1 MSKKGYRITSS
12 FSVQTDTLHHLLLPI
27 IHLKGVGP
35 ELSKRFEQLNI
46 HTLRDLIFHLPIGI
60 LSRKHV
66 ATLAQAYPGDTITA
80 IVKVNAH
87 KAPFKNKKLP
97 YRVQCSDDWSALD
110 LVFFHPSPAYLKSL
124 LPIGATRLV
133 SGKVAYFNKTLQI
146 THPDH
151 VAHPSALSDWIGV
164 EPIYPL
170 THGITQNQI
179 RKLILSALQKLGTL
193 PEWLDSK
200 DVRERGW
207 PSFREAL
214 WSVHHPLREE
224 DLSPLSPARERLA
237 FDELLA
243 QQLSLQVV
251 RLQEGQE
258 RPAGDVQHSTLK
270 EKALQLLPFTLTDDQ
285 ISVLNEIEQD
295 LNGRRRMTRLIQ
307 GDVGSGKTIVAFLA
321 LLLRIEAGYQ
331 GAFLAPTEILIR
343 QHFHSLKPLA
353 HQLGLSVALL
363 TGRDKKSDRD
373 RILSDLSNGTLH
385 LIFGTHAIIQED
397 VRFKRLGLAI
407 IDEQHRFGVKERLSL
422 CEKGDHVDTLVMTAT
437 PIPRTLLL
445 ANFGDLA
452 CSYIRSKPKGRQ
464 EIDTRALPRLRL
476 DAVIDGMGREIKKG
490 GKIYW
495 VCPLVE
501 ASDCLNLTSAEER
514 FLSLK
519 THFGDTIGLIHGRM
533 KTVEKDAVMA
543 DFVCGKIKILIATTV
558 IEVGVDVRDATV
570 MLIEH
575 AERYGLSQL
584 HQLRGR
590 IGRGSCHAACILLYD
605 APLNPIAEARLRV
618 MRETNDGFII
628 AEEDLRLRGG
638 GEILGLRQSGAPD
651 FHFAS
656 LDVHSTLLFQA
667 HQTAEKWSKTHIQK
681 GLKITPDWDRLLRL
695 FDKIV
700 VAKYLN
706 AG

>member
-1 MSKKGYRITSS
+1 MR
-12 FSVQTDTLHHLLLPI
+12 TDTLSHLLLPV

-35 ELSKRFEQLNI
+35 ELSKRLEQLNI
-46 HTLRDLIFHLPIGI
+46 HTLRDLVFHLPIGV

-66 ATLAQAYPGDTITA
+66 ATLSQAYPGDTITA
-80 IVKVNAH
+80 IVKVDAH
-87 KAPFKNKKLP
+87 KAPLKNKKLP
-97 YRVQCSDDWSALD
+97 YRVQCSDDWAALD
-110 LVFFHPSPAYLKSL
+110 LVFFHPNGAYLKSL
-124 LPIGATRLV
+124 LPIGSTRLV

-151 VAHPSALSDWIGV
+151 VAHPSALADWIGV

-170 THGITQNQI
+170 TQGITQNQI
-179 RKLILSALQKLGTL
+179 RKLILAALQKLDTL
-193 PEWLDSK
+193 PEWLDPKYVS
-200 DVRERGW
+200 ERGW

-214 WSVHHPLREE
+214 WKVHHPLREE
-224 DLSPLSPARERLA
+224 DLSPLSPSRERLA

-243 QQLSLQVV
+243 QQLSLQLV

-258 RPAGDVQHSTLK
+258 RPMTDVLNSTLK
-270 EKALQLLPFTLTDDQ
+270 EKVLQLLPFTLTNDQ
-285 ISVLNEIEQD
+285 ITVLNEVEQD
-295 LNGRRRMTRLIQ
+295 MNGRHRMTRLIQ

-353 HQLGLSVALL
+353 DQLGLSVALL

-397 VRFKRLGLAI
+397 VRFKKLGLAI

-422 CEKGDHVDTLVMTAT
+422 CEKGENVDTLVMTAT

-476 DAVIDGMGREIKKG
+476 DAVIDGMGREIEKG

-519 THFGDTIGLIHGRM
+519 THFGDTLGLIHGRM
-533 KTVEKDAVMA
+533 KTAEKDAVMA
-543 DFVCGKIKILIATTV
+543 DFVRGKIKILIATTV

-590 IGRGSCHAACILLYD
+590 IGRGSSHAVCILLYD
-605 APLNPIAEARLRV
+605 APLNPIADARLRV

-667 HQTAEKWSKTHIQK
+667 HQMAEKWSKTHTQK
-681 GLKITPDWDRLLRL
+681 NREITPGWDRLLRL